1 MYSVR
6 PQVRPREPVVLLTI
20 DRSRLSAGV
29 VVEEVLSRRRRRR
42 VSEPG
47 HFGPVGL

>member
-20 DRSRLSAGV
+20 DRLRLSAGV
-29 VVEEVLSRRRRRR
+29 VVEEVLSRRRRR